1 MAAQALYLKWR
12 PMTFDEVV
20 GQEHVTYTLRNAL
33 VSGRVGHA
41 YLFSGP
47 RGTGKTTMARLL
59 AKAVNCLNE
68 DPAQRPDNT
77 CAHCLAINEGRFLD
91 LIEIDAASHTGVDDV
106 RDLRER
112 IAFAPNEGQ
121 YKVYIVD
128 EVHRFSGAAF
138 DALLKT
144 LEEPPAH
151 AIFVLATTEI
161 HKVPQTILSRC
172 QRFDFRRIPLA
183 DIVSHLWWLVEAE
196 GLQAEEAALE
206 LVARQATGSLRDAI
220 SLLDQLITGTET
232 GLTLDLAQAI
242 LGTVAG
248 QDVQD
253 LTAALIDGNVAYGL
267 DVINQA
273 LDQGADPRQF
283 AHQMVEYLRLVMLAQ
298 TGGTGLA
305 ETVASPDVLE
315 VAAAH
320 AEQLPRRALLATLK
334 AFNEAASDTQT
345 GWQPQLP
352 LELAFI
358 NSVDDLYAPSVEAA
372 PAPRAVQPQRA
383 APAAPPSPSP
393 EPVQEAQAEPVVE
406 ETPQPVEP
414 VISLEEIRGK
424 WNLFIKGLRQVDLA
438 AEALLRSEGVHLH
451 SIEGNTVVLTAPSD
465 ILRDKMQSEGTRAVI
480 EQVLGSVYQQ
490 PLTIRAR
497 TVAAQGRRGGE
508 VDDLLAEDSVA
519 AFAVNELGGTV
530 RRIEDKEEQS
540 E

>member
-1 MAAQALYLKWR
+1 
-12 PMTFDEVV
+12 
-20 GQEHVTYTLRNAL
+20 
-33 VSGRVGHA
+33 VGHA

-59 AKAVNCLNE
+59 AKAVNCLND
-68 DPAQRPDNT
+68 DPASRPDNT
-77 CAHCLAINEGRFLD
+77 CGHCLAINEGRFLD

-121 YKVYIVD
+121 YKVYIID

-183 DIVSHLWWLVEAE
+183 QIVGHLWEMVEAE

-206 LVARQATGSLRDAI
+206 LIARQATGSLRDAI
-220 SLLDQLITGTET
+220 SLLDQLITGPET
-232 GLTLDLAQAI
+232 ALTLDLAQAI

-253 LTAALIDGNVAYGL
+253 LTAALIGGNVAYGL
-267 DVINQA
+267 DVINRA
-273 LDQGADPRQF
+273 LDEGADPRQF

-298 TGGTGLA
+298 TGGIGLA
-305 ETVASPDVLE
+305 EMVAPPDVLE
-315 VAAAH
+315 VAADH
-320 AEQLPRRALLATLK
+320 AEQLPRRALLETLK
-334 AFNEAASDTQT
+334 AFNEAASDKQT

-358 NSVDDLYAPSVEAA
+358 NSVDELYAPPVE
-372 PAPRAVQPQRA
+372 PAPRAAQPQRPAPA
-383 APAAPPSPSP
+383 APAAETAAPASPAP
-393 EPVQEAQAEPVVE
+393 ETEQAEPVVE
-406 ETPQPVEP
+406 ETPEP
-414 VISLEEIRGK
+414 AAEPALSPEEIRGK
-424 WNLFIKGLRQVDLA
+424 WNLFMKGLRQVDLT

-451 SIEGNTVVLTAPSD
+451 SVEGNTIVLTAPSD
-465 ILRDKMQSEGTRAVI
+465 ILRDKIQAEGTRGVI
-480 EQVLGSVYQQ
+480 EQVLGSIYQQ

-497 TVAAQGRRGGE
+497 TFAAQGRRADE

-519 AFAVNELGGTV
+519 AFAVNELGGTI